1 MFQSFLDQANQE
13 QDLPEQIHDQGQS
26 CGDKYRLTLIA
37 SIARSGWFEPG
48 QRPQEHLLNF
58 VLRVPCSQH
67 TRLEDLDDQGKYN
80 KDVDYRAPDDSIVT
94 RRTGESAQGRLGSW
108 VQFRRESPEH
118 PFWSQ
123 AVVWGQPRAWQDQII
138 CAWLNERLAQLCPPQ
153 MIHMQDG

>member
-67 TRLEDLDDQGKYN
+67 TRLEDLDDQGRLN
-80 KDVDYRAPDDSIVT
+80 NTVVYRAPDDSIVT
-94 RRTGESAQGRLGSW
+94 RRTGE
-108 VQFRRESPEH
+108 
-118 PFWSQ
+118 
-123 AVVWGQPRAWQDQII
+123 
-138 CAWLNERLAQLCPPQ
+138 
-153 MIHMQDG
+153 